1 LRTVRSGT
9 RLVVL
14 AAAVAAALG
23 SFSTPSYADCA
34 APAVTAPRTAHLGE
48 TISVEGEHWTTECN
62 DTLVCSVGCAGES
75 CRGDEPATPAD
86 GLRIAIKPAD
96 GPEGSA
102 VQLADGIVA
111 DDELRIEQDVI
122 VPAYFQ
128 PGRYVILVGNERD
141 FGGWYESGIIRVT
154 AG

>member
-1 LRTVRSGT
+1 VRTGR

-14 AAAVAAALG
+14 AAVAAAALG
-23 SFSTPSYADCA
+23 SFTNPSYADCA
-34 APAVTAPRTAHLGE
+34 APAVTAPSTAQVGE
-48 TISVEGEHWTTECN
+48 TISVQGEHWTTECN
-62 DTLVCSVGCAGES
+62 DTVVCSVGCVGES
-75 CRGDEPATPAD
+75 CRGGEPATPAE
-86 GLRIAIKPAD
+86 GLRIAIEPAE

-102 VQLADGIVA
+102 LQLADGIVA
-111 DDELRIEQDVI
+111 DGELRIEQHVV
-122 VPAYFQ
+122 VPEYFQ